1 MKERAKKRL
10 FIAIDISE
18 EARVAASAYINRL
31 KNEWPD
37 CRISWIKPEN
47 LHLTLKF
54 LGDVEERRIIEIAD
68 AVRKATA
75 GALNFQLEVSGT
87 AVFPSARK
95 PKVLWLG
102 FKEESGN
109 LERLTERLE
118 EKCEE
123 IGFPIDERKFSPHLT
138 IGRVRDPRS
147 ARLLAGSHVK
157 NEFDSVRFNVN
168 QVVLYESKLDPNGS
182 IYTPL
187 SSAPLG

>member
-31 KNEWPD
+31 KNEWPGY
-37 CRISWIKPEN
+37 RISWTKPEN

-54 LGDVEERRIIEIAD
+54 LGDVEEKRIVEIAN
-68 AVRKATA
+68 AIGKAA
-75 GALNFQLEVSGT
+75 IGASNFQLEASGT
-87 AVFPSARK
+87 GVFPSARK

-109 LERLTERLE
+109 LESLAERLE

-123 IGFPIDERKFSPHLT
+123 IGFPKDERKFSPHLT
-138 IGRVRDPRS
+138 IVRVRDPRS
-147 ARLLAGSHVK
+147 ARLLADLHVK
-157 NEFDSVRFNVN
+157 NEFGSVRFNVN
-168 QVVLYESKLDPNGS
+168 RVVLYESKLDPNGS